1 MYTSRRTLAA
11 ALHTH
16 AAQAES
22 GSFLERDL
30 MAAADA
36 LIAAEAEIAGLAGM
50 VRNLRVALEK
60 ADFDR
65 RQD

>member
-1 MYTSRRTLAA
+1 
-11 ALHTH
+11 
-16 AAQAES
+16 
-22 GSFLERDL
+22 

-36 LIAAEAEIAGLAGM
+36 LIAAEDEIAGLAEL
-50 VRNLRVALEK
+50 VRNLRVALQK